1 MKGRKSSRRGGNCD
15 SNRIQIRELPIC
27 LCRLAKVA
35 FIVALILHM
44 LTGLSFTFA
53 FSNARLH
60 NRRRNIAKLTHTQM
74 YKTLTSLRQSIVL
87 DIDGATEL
95 STGSLQFP
103 PMVSVPCTS
112 ATGIEPIL
120 QEIIKPPNVEAL
132 YEWYCDQKQTP
143 DSDPSWGV
151 LWPTAVSLTNYLL
164 SENHKDKVQNKH
176 VVELGAGLGL
186 CGLAA
191 AALGAHSVTLTDR
204 EPYALHCALATAA
217 CNEFSTNVVK
227 GAILDWSNPV
237 LPQDSSRLSSSSSSS
252 SFCDVILAS
261 DVLYDGETILAF
273 ASACEKL
280 IHPEKGGI
288 LLLSDPREERF
299 PTARAMLREALV
311 SCGDKHKRPI
321 HFEVL
326 DLPPIISSSEID
338 SASTTMDGR
347 DHEERMKEPTV
358 LIRCTFGKRG

>member
-15 SNRIQIRELPIC
+15 SDPIC
-27 LCRLAKVA
+27 LCRPAKVA
-35 FIVALILHM
+35 FIVAVIQHM
-44 LTGLSFTFA
+44 LMGLSFTFA
-53 FSNARLH
+53 FSKARLH
-60 NRRRNIAKLTHTQM
+60 YRRRNIAKLPNAQM
-74 YKTLTSLRQSIVL
+74 YKILTSLRQSIVL

-112 ATGIEPIL
+112 TRGKEPIL
-120 QEIIKPPNVEAL
+120 REIVKPPNVEAL
-132 YEWYCDQKQTP
+132 YEWYCDKKQTP

-164 SENHKDKVQNKH
+164 SENHRDRVQNKN

-191 AALGAHSVTLTDR
+191 AALGAKSVTLTDR

-217 CNEFSTNVVK
+217 CNEFSPSVVN

-237 LPQDSSRLSSSSSSS
+237 LPQDSSTSSSSS

-273 ASACEKL
+273 ANACEKL
-280 IHPEKGGI
+280 IHPKKGGI

-299 PTARAMLREALV
+299 PTARGMLREALV
-311 SCGDKHKRPI
+311 SCGDEHERPI

-326 DLPPIISSSEID
+326 DLPPIISSSDID

-358 LIRCTFGKRG
+358 LILCTFRERGTP

>member
-1 MKGRKSSRRGGNCD
+1 MKARKSSRRDGSFESD
-15 SNRIQIRELPIC
+15 RIKIRELPIC
-27 LCRLAKVA
+27 LGRLAKVA
-35 FIVALILHM
+35 FIVAVILHM
-44 LTGLSFTFA
+44 MGFSFA
-53 FSNARLH
+53 FSNVLLR
-60 NRRRNIAKLTHTQM
+60 NRRRNVGKLPHAQI
-74 YKTLTSLRQSIVL
+74 YKTLTSLRQFIFL

-112 ATGIEPIL
+112 DGGKKPIIR
-120 QEIIKPPNVEAL
+120 EIVKPPNVESL

-164 SENHKDKVQNKH
+164 SENHHGMVRNKN

-191 AALGAHSVTLTDR
+191 AALGASSVTLTDR

-237 LPQDSSRLSSSSSSS
+237 LPQDSSSSS

-273 ASACEKL
+273 ANACEKL
-280 IHPEKGGI
+280 IDPKEGGI
-288 LLLSDPREERF
+288 LLISDPREERF
-299 PTARAMLREALV
+299 PTARAMLKEALV
-311 SCGDKHKRPI
+311 SGGDKHKRPI

-326 DLPPIISSSEID
+326 DLPPIISSAVDID
-338 SASTTMDGR
+338 SVSTTMDGR

-358 LIRCTFGKRG
+358 LIRCTFGKQGTP